1 MSHALVIARL
11 VGREAAR
18 RRLLLALLIL
28 TLAVVALTGWGFSR
42 IPTFTQNGRALSE
55 VAVKTVA
62 SQFLILTM
70 FMFSFVLAMAAV
82 FVAAPSIAND
92 VESGIAL
99 AMLSRP
105 ISRTEYI
112 LGKWIGHAVLVAI
125 YAGGVGAIELFVV
138 NAVVGYLPPEPV
150 AFLGFLIGEGLVI
163 LTLALLLSTR
173 LSGMVGGV
181 IALVLF
187 GIAWI
192 GGIVGGIG
200 VAFDNAT
207 IGHVGTATR
216 LILPTD
222 ALWRGAVFTLEPAAI
237 LGASAQAGPAVAAN
251 PFFAASALP
260 AAMVLYA
267 AVWIIALLGL
277 TVRSF
282 RAREP

>member
-1 MSHALVIARL
+1 MSHTLIIARL
-11 VGREAAR
+11 VAREAAR
-18 RRLLLALLIL
+18 RRLLLALLLL
-28 TLAVVALTGWGFSR
+28 TLVVILLTGWGFSR
-42 IPTFTQNGRALSE
+42 IPTFSQGGRPLSD

-62 SQFLILTM
+62 SQLLILTM

-82 FVAAPSIAND
+82 FVAAPSISND

-105 ISRTEYI
+105 ISRTEYV
-112 LGKWIGHAVLVAI
+112 LGKWLGHAALIAI
-125 YAGGVGAIELFVV
+125 YAGGAGAIELLVV
-138 NAVVGYLPPEPV
+138 NAVVGYLPPEPL
-150 AFLGFLIGEGLVI
+150 AFLAFLVGEGLVI

-181 IALVLF
+181 VSLVLF

-200 VAFDNAT
+200 AAFDNAT

-222 ALWRGAVFTLEPAAI
+222 ALWRGAVFTLEPAAV
-237 LGASAQAGPAVAAN
+237 LAASGQAGPAAAAN

-260 AAMVLYA
+260 LAMELYTVA
-267 AVWIIALLGL
+267 WIVGLLGL
-277 TVRSF
+277 SVLSF

>member
-1 MSHALVIARL
+1 MSHTLIIARL

-28 TLAVVALTGWGFSR
+28 TLIVIALTGWGFSR
-42 IPTFTQNGRALSE
+42 IPTFSQGGRPLTE

-62 SQFLILTM
+62 SQLLILTM

-92 VESGIAL
+92 LESGIAL
-99 AMLSRP
+99 AVLSRP
-105 ISRTEYI
+105 LSRTEYI
-112 LGKWIGHAVLVAI
+112 LGKWLGHALLIAL
-125 YAGGVGAIELFVV
+125 YAGGAGAIELLVV

-150 AFLGFLIGEGLVI
+150 AFLGFLTGEGLVI

-181 IALVLF
+181 VALVLF

-200 VAFDNAT
+200 AAFDNAT

-222 ALWRGAVFTLEPAAI
+222 ALWRGAVFTLEPAAVV
-237 LGASAQAGPAVAAN
+237 GASAQAGPAAAAN
-251 PFFAASALP
+251 PFFAATALP
-260 AAMVLYA
+260 LAMDLYA
-267 AVWIIALLGL
+267 GGWVAVLLGL
-277 TVRSF
+277 TILSF
-282 RAREP
+282 RGREP